1 MRYFFVDRIEELKKG
16 EYAVGTKCISL
27 GDDCFEHHY
36 PTQPVY
42 PGSLIIE
49 AMAQLGGALI
59 ELTLREKTDRCPRC
73 VMSSVKAK
81 FRKFVRP
88 GDRLSMRAEIRSLH
102 EDSALIAVAVTSDDE
117 RICEAEF
124 IYVLITVD
132 DQALETSIQQYL
144 AVLTQETRIVE

>member
-1 MRYFFVDRIEELKKG
+1 MRFFFVDRIEELKKG
-16 EYAVGTKCISL
+16 EYAVGTKCVSL

-42 PGSLIIE
+42 PGALIIE
-49 AMAQLGGALI
+49 SMAQLGGALL
-59 ELTLREKTDRCPRC
+59 EVSLKEKLERCPRC

-102 EDSALIAVAVTSDDE
+102 EDSALVSVTVTSDED
-117 RICEAEF
+117 RICEAEI
-124 IYVLITVD
+124 IYVMIAVD
-132 DQALETSIQQYL
+132 DPVLERSIEQYL
-144 AVLTQETRIVE
+144 AVIMRDTRIVE